1 MARVNPG
8 FTGRKKREDEKMG
21 KVLEN
26 RCRLHACLSFAG
38 LTKGFAAFEGAG
50 TYDRVIER
58 FPKLDV

>member
-8 FTGRKKREDEKMG
+8 FMGRKKREDEKMG

-38 LTKGFAAFEGAG
+38 FTKQLEAFEGAG
-50 TYDRVIER
+50 TCDRVIER
-58 FPKLDV
+58 FPKLNV